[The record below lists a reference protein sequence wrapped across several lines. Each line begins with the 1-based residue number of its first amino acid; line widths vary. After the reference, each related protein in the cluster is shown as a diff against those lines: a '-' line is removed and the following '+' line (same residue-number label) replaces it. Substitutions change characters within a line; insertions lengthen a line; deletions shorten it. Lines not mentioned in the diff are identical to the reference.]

1 METKH
6 LCDSCNKEVS
16 EDNGGWVVSAI
27 GEKFFCD
34 PCLNIECDGWEDER
48 ELDDPLAYREEF

>member
-6 LCDSCNKEVS
+6 ICDGCNCLFTIDE
-16 EDNGGWVVSAI
+16 GAYVVSAI

-48 ELDDPLAYREEF
+48 ENDDPLAYREEY